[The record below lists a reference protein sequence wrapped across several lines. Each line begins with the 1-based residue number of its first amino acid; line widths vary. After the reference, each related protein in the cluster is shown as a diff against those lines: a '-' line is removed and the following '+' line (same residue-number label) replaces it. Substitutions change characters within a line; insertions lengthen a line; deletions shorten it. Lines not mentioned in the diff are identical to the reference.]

1 MDVLH
6 LEISNNTIIN
16 TNSKQDIKYN
26 ISTIQS
32 ILSIPHIHAFQ
43 RISIV
48 IHTFSTLRPLLT
60 ILKLYHL
67 KLVFIQLFG

>member
-16 TNSKQDIKYN
+16 INSRQDIKYN

-32 ILSIPHIHAFQ
+32 TLSIFYIHASQ
-43 RISIV
+43 RILIV
-48 IHTFSTLRPLLT
+48 IHTFSTSRPFLS
-60 ILKLYHL
+60 ILKLFHL
-67 KLVFIQLFG
+67 EVVFIQLLG